1 MVGVMGKR
9 LSYSLSCFVF
19 ALVALLQAVSC
30 DLFAP
35 TEVFPTAVHIQSD
48 SGFVILL
55 DNKSV
60 RLTAVFTPQDV
71 TNKSV
76 TWRCYN
82 EDILNYDS
90 ATGKLLPVKPGVA
103 RITVTSKVDETISD
117 TATFYVVDSIADEG
131 MFDYDSIDV
140 EKKTI
145 SVKRINDKNRAVPA
159 KEIKI
164 PQEVYLNDDVYTVV
178 SISDNAF
185 DGMSSLENVVIP
197 DSVTSIG
204 ARAFK
209 NCGNLNKIDFPD
221 GLKSIG
227 ESCFENCDRLFSI
240 TIPKNLASI
249 GDGAFSGCVR
259 LVEVYDL
266 STALQTRVEAG
277 SDSNGMIGKHA
288 LVVHT
293 DSQDESK
300 LKHYDN
306 LEYFMKDEND
316 WMVIGAVSDTV
327 DVLGTVR
334 GECTSVNDYAFY
346 GMPYLKSVNFGSM
359 DNAPRKITKIGKYA
373 FANCENLKNVLF
385 SETLNEIDDCAFLGC
400 SKLDSFSVVANVGR
414 IGDNAFKDCIAMDVL
429 SIRDYSGSAAIPAA
443 DHVGVEYGSDIL
455 KGCINLNTIEL
466 TSLAGKT
473 LGYFFSNEEYGASN
487 KRYQVVQS
495 EDETAVYYIPK
506 TIKVVELTKEGSI
519 PAMAFAGCNTLTS
532 IRMNDGIDTIGNK
545 AFYGCS
551 SIMTEISIPSTVVSF
566 GTEAFEGIPST
577 VLIRYDN
584 SSNPANNS
592 LNNPLFKLVNGE
604 LTIFNASSAVWE
616 SRGMNQ
622 LVKQIRFDTQ
632 IAGSVVSI
640 PENSF
645 KGCVGIANGVDL
657 SNLTNLK
664 TVGASAFSGCG
675 GLTSISFPEGLE
687 SIGPEA
693 FAFCSSLTALSLPAS
708 VTSVG
713 LGAFGGCVKLAQV
726 ELPFTGSSSD
736 ASGPASC
743 FGYIFGTD
751 AEKFSIPGSSGGV
764 NGTTATDQSP
774 DADSAE
780 GWVFYIPNSLT
791 RATINSVAN
800 GDGEFG
806 AIVFRNCRK
815 LSNIT
820 LNIRDLVELPDY
832 AFKDCTGITTISI
845 SANDGAAVPTNT
857 LKTIGDHSFDGCTG
871 LTALSASNIL
881 LDSVENIGE
890 GAFNR
895 CTSLS
900 SISFPAG
907 IESVGPEAFA
917 FCSSLTAI
925 SLPASV
931 TSVGL
936 GAFGGC
942 VKLAQVELPFT
953 GSSSDASGPA
963 SCFGYIFGTDA
974 EKFSIPGS
982 SGGVN
987 GTTATDQSPDA
998 DSAEGWVFYIPNSLL
1013 AEPNSQLPAAD
1024 TVIVRGAAD
1033 EYGNLSSI
1041 MFRGCEKIA
1050 RIALNVKNLKT
1061 LPAEAFK
1068 NCIGLIRIE
1077 VTANDAGNDPVDTLW
1092 NIGQSAFEG
1101 CSSMETVL
1109 LPHSIRN
1116 IEACAFKGCEKMLS
1130 RKNGNGFL
1138 LKSPIKSIGV
1148 SAFEDCAMLEF
1159 VDLWQ
1164 CSDATGQNLS
1174 EVVSD
1179 LPDRAFYNCIRAN
1192 VVIPRSLTSISDTA
1206 FGVSEDSDRG
1216 KTAVLMPNGYSYDFY
1231 DVDHGDYYD
1240 ASTAPLWA
1248 SQSGCRLHRWVGINT
1263 TDLDSVTYS
1272 RWNYSNNGE
1281 ISVTKGYDPGNPK
1294 PAQS

>member
-1 MVGVMGKR
+1 MWMVGVMGKR

-35 TEVFPTAVHIQSD
+35 AEVFPTAVHIQSD

-76 TWRCYN
+76 TWRCHN

-300 LKHYDN
+300 LKHFDN

-316 WMVIGAVSDTV
+316 WTVIGAVSDTV

-373 FANCENLKNVLF
+373 FANCESLKNVLF

-584 SSNPANNS
+584 SNNPANNS

-632 IAGSVVSI
+632 IAGSVASI

-675 GLTSISFPEGLE
+675 GLTSINFPEGLE

-791 RATINSVAN
+791 SVTIIGSADQET
-800 GDGEFG
+800 GILDQ
-806 AIVFRNCRK
+806 IMFRNCGK
-815 LSNIT
+815 LASVV
-820 LNIRDLVELPDY
+820 LNVKHLKVLPAQ
-832 AFKDCTGITTISI
+832 AFKGCVSLGSI
-845 SANDGAAVPTNT
+845 SVTANDGAVVPTNT
-857 LKTIGDHSFDGCTG
+857 LEVIG
-871 LTALSASNIL
+871 
-881 LDSVENIGE
+881 
-890 GAFNR
+890 R
-895 CTSLS
+895 
-900 SISFPAG
+900 
-907 IESVGPEAFA
+907 
-917 FCSSLTAI
+917 
-925 SLPASV
+925 
-931 TSVGL
+931 
-936 GAFGGC
+936 
-942 VKLAQVELPFT
+942 
-953 GSSSDASGPA
+953 
-963 SCFGYIFGTDA
+963 
-974 EKFSIPGS
+974 
-982 SGGVN
+982 
-987 GTTATDQSPDA
+987 
-998 DSAEGWVFYIPNSLL
+998 
-1013 AEPNSQLPAAD
+1013 
-1024 TVIVRGAAD
+1024 
-1033 EYGNLSSI
+1033 
-1041 MFRGCEKIA
+1041 
-1050 RIALNVKNLKT
+1050 
-1061 LPAEAFK
+1061 
-1068 NCIGLIRIE
+1068 
-1077 VTANDAGNDPVDTLW
+1077 
-1092 NIGQSAFEG
+1092 SAFEG
-1101 CSSMETVL
+1101 CSNMVTVEF
-1109 LPHSIRN
+1109 PNSVKEIGSF
-1116 IEACAFKGCEKMLS
+1116 AFKNCMGMTS
-1130 RKNGNGFL
+1130 SANGNGFL
-1138 LKSPIKSIGV
+1138 LKSPINAIGE
-1148 SAFEDCAMLEF
+1148 SAFENCQALGY

-1164 CSDATGQNLS
+1164 YGESTGSALS
-1174 EVVSD
+1174 EVVSS
-1179 LPDRAFYNCIRAN
+1179 LPDRAFYNCLNVR
-1192 VVIPRSLTSISDTA
+1192 VVIPRSLQNISNTA
-1206 FGVSEDSDRG
+1206 FAVENDTDKGKVS
-1216 KTAVLMPNGYSYDFY
+1216 VLLPNGYPYDFY
-1231 DVDHGDYYD
+1231 AGTSYDYDNAPSWMVD
-1240 ASTAPLWA
+1240 
-1248 SQSGCRLHRWVGINT
+1248 SGCRPHRWTGT
-1263 TDLDSVTYS
+1263 GTEAEFS
-1272 RWNYSNNGE
+1272 RWYYDSGV
-1281 ISVTKGYDPGNPK
+1281 ISATKGYDTYNRK
-1294 PAQS
+1294 P

>member
-19 ALVALLQAVSC
+19 ALVALSQAVSC

-35 TEVFPTAVHIQSD
+35 AEVFPTAVHIQSD

-76 TWRCYN
+76 TWRCHN

-90 ATGKLLPVKPGVA
+90 TTGKLLPVKPGVA

-300 LKHYDN
+300 LKHFDN

-373 FANCENLKNVLF
+373 FANCESLKNVLF

-551 SIMTEISIPSTVVSF
+551 SIMTEINIPSTVVSF

-584 SSNPANNS
+584 SSNPSNNS

-632 IAGSVVSI
+632 IAGSVASI

-664 TVGASAFSGCG
+664 TVGASAFSGCS
-675 GLTSISFPEGLE
+675 GLTSINFPEGLE
-687 SIGPEA
+687 SVGPEA

-751 AEKFSIPGSSGGV
+751 AEKFSISGSSGGV

-774 DADSAE
+774 NADSAE

-917 FCSSLTAI
+917 FCSSLTAL

-974 EKFSIPGS
+974 EKFSISGS

-998 DSAEGWVFYIPNSLL
+998 DSAEGWVFYIPNSLT
-1013 AEPNSQLPAAD
+1013 SVTIIGSAD
-1024 TVIVRGAAD
+1024 QETGILD
-1033 EYGNLSSI
+1033 QI
-1041 MFRGCEKIA
+1041 MFRNCGKLA
-1050 RIALNVKNLKT
+1050 SVVLNVKHLKV
-1061 LPAEAFK
+1061 LPAQAFK
-1068 NCIGLIRIE
+1068 GCVSLGSIS
-1077 VTANDAGNDPVDTLW
+1077 VTANDGAVVPTNTLEV
-1092 NIGQSAFEG
+1092 IGRSAFEG
-1101 CSSMETVL
+1101 CSNMVTVEF
-1109 LPHSIRN
+1109 PNSVKEIGSF
-1116 IEACAFKGCEKMLS
+1116 AFKNCMGMIS
-1130 RKNGNGFL
+1130 SADGNGFL
-1138 LKSPIKSIGV
+1138 LKSPINVIGE
-1148 SAFEDCAMLEF
+1148 SAFENCQALGY

-1164 CSDATGQNLS
+1164 YGESTGSALS
-1174 EVVSD
+1174 EVVSS
-1179 LPDRAFYNCIRAN
+1179 LPDRAFYNCLNVR
-1192 VVIPRSLTSISDTA
+1192 VVIPRSLQNISNTA
-1206 FGVSEDSDRG
+1206 FAVENDTDKGKVS
-1216 KTAVLMPNGYSYDFY
+1216 VLLPNGYPYDFY
-1231 DVDHGDYYD
+1231 AGTSYDYDNAPSWMVD
-1240 ASTAPLWA
+1240 
-1248 SQSGCRLHRWVGINT
+1248 SGCRPHRWTGT
-1263 TDLDSVTYS
+1263 GTEAEFS
-1272 RWNYSNNGE
+1272 RWYYDSGV
-1281 ISVTKGYDPGNPK
+1281 ISAAKGYDTYNRK
-1294 PAQS
+1294 P